1 MWRNRPQSP
10 DNGWRWLARPVPL
23 HVPRS
28 IRYHLT
34 DERIDRYGGSK
45 HERTLQGSERSGYH
59 RTAHQARSRC
69 LPLSR
74 DRSQHSLCA
83 DRRRGDRVHPTVQ
96 LDARSYPE
104 SEKLGRAQTE
114 ASQSGREL
122 AHGAFI
128 PISSRRRLART
139 AKVPDSTKRRLASTV
154 RERPEHAAEVIAT
167 SVAIAFAQR
176 R

>member
-10 DNGWRWLARPVPL
+10 DNYWRWLARPVPL

-28 IRYHLT
+28 VRYHLT

-59 RTAHQARSRC
+59 RTAHHARSRS

-104 SEKLGRAQTE
+104 SEKLGR
-114 ASQSGREL
+114 EL

-139 AKVPDSTKRRLASTV
+139 AKLPDSTKRRLASTV